1 MRLLASCCPRS
12 ISWWTGVVDQSA
24 RTHTTASTGGR
35 QMRWRCGRAVVGQ
48 TSGIQ
53 PAVLEEQ
60 ERSCSGCVTTSL
72 RLPNGPELIATTFM
86 THRNGNLGCRMVSAT
101 SLHLRNQSIQQSY
114 ALPSPRRHHGGQCV
128 WATPSSMCRGHHH
141 RAALAIGTIGLILIP
156 EHFAS
161 GL

>member
-1 MRLLASCCPRS
+1 MQLPVLCCQRS
-12 ISWWTGVVDQSA
+12 INWWTGVVDQSA

-86 THRNGNLGCRMVSAT
+86 THRNGNPGCRMASAT
-101 SLHLRNQSIQQSY
+101 SHQLRSQSTQQSY
-114 ALPSPRRHHGGQCV
+114 ALPSPRRHRGGQCV
-128 WATPSSMCRGHHH
+128 WATPSSMYRGHPH
-141 RAALAIGTIGLILIP
+141 RAALAIGTTGLISIP
-156 EHFAS
+156 ELFAS